1 MAFNLN
7 MQVCQ
12 RNVAKLLL
20 IFFCMGLASCASMPP
35 DSDPD
40 AQAEYKR
47 LNDPLEPTNRVI
59 HGMNQRVDRV
69 LIEPIAVTYGFIVP
83 KPLRKIVT
91 NVLRNAAEP
100 LTFVNNVLQGK
111 PERAGNTLTRFL
123 TNSTLG
129 AGGSIDVATDMG
141 LERHVED
148 FGQTLAVW
156 GVGEGPYLVLPF
168 LGPSTLRDGIGRI
181 GEVYAD
187 PAALAIDRANVKG
200 LSIAR
205 MGLTA
210 IDARHRNLDTLREL
224 EESSIDL
231 YATMRS
237 AYRQNRRSEVRDGAP
252 LEEEEDFDI
261 FDDFDDLEEE
271 SAPD

>member
-1 MAFNLN
+1 
-7 MQVCQ
+7 
-12 RNVAKLLL
+12 
-20 IFFCMGLASCASMPP
+20 MPP
-35 DSDPD
+35 DSDPY
-40 AQAEYKR
+40 AQQEFKR
-47 LNDPLEPTNRVI
+47 LNDPLEPANRAI
-59 HGMNQRVDRV
+59 HGMNQRVDKI
-69 LIEPIAVTYGFIVP
+69 LIEPIAVTYGFIIP
-83 KPLRKIVT
+83 KPLRTIIT

-100 LTFVNNVLQGK
+100 LTFVNDVLQGE

-129 AGGSIDVATDMG
+129 AGGSIDVAVDMG

-156 GVGEGPYLVLPF
+156 GFGEGPYIVLPF
-168 LGPSTLRDGIGRI
+168 LGPSTVRDGIGRI
-181 GEVYAD
+181 GEIYAD

-237 AYRQNRRSEVRDGAP
+237 AYRQNRRAEIRNGAP

-271 SAPD
+271 PAPD

>member
-148 FGQTLAVW
+148 SGQTLAVW

-237 AYRQNRRSEVRDGAP
+237 AYRQNRRSEVRDGGP

>member
-12 RNVAKLLL
+12 RSAAKLLL
-20 IFFCMGLASCASMPP
+20 IFFCFGLASCASMPP
-35 DSDPD
+35 DSDPY
-40 AQAEYKR
+40 AQAEFQR

-59 HGMNQRVDRV
+59 HGMNQRVDKI

-100 LTFVNNVLQGK
+100 LTFVNDVLQGE

-168 LGPSTLRDGIGRI
+168 LGPSTMRDGIGRI

-205 MGLTA
+205 MCLTA

-237 AYRQNRRSEVRDGAP
+237 AYRQNRRAEVRNGAP
-252 LEEEEDFDI
+252 LEEEDDFDI
-261 FDDFDDLEEE
+261 FDDFDDLEDEP
-271 SAPD
+271 APD